1 MRSSRLWAWASWRA
15 VRPLHSSLIGADR
28 ASWASHRL
36 AQIVSPPVLGQSTMF
51 SGGPRL
57 QVTKRAATDRN
68 TGLAAKPERTVQ
80 NKMMALT
87 KWQPPV
93 LRHSVDEEGD
103 VVWLELYF
111 DLIFVAALIQLGD
124 QLADNVT
131 WDGVVRFGAVFTLLW
146 WVWTGTT
153 AFMNRFAVD
162 DITHRVL
169 VFAQMF
175 MVGNLALVA
184 VSPLDDRSTWM
195 ALAYVAARLPVIA
208 MYLRVRNKPGA
219 GRLTDFY
226 LVVFSVA
233 SSMWL
238 VSLLL
243 PTPYRF
249 ILWGVALAI
258 EFAAPPIA
266 THRVESRKEPL
277 DGSPP
282 HEEHFRE
289 RYALF
294 TIIVLGESFV
304 KVLSEL
310 ASKGVSLESQVVGT
324 LLFIVGAALWWTYFD
339 DVADSTLRP
348 GRGMNRLLPWV
359 YSHLPLAMALTALG
373 VGGKKLVTVEAFG
386 ADVKDSYL
394 WLYVGAI
401 AAALGATAILDLVT
415 VSPHFAVGLRMRVT
429 LRLAAAFLVLLV
441 PLFMADGAALLV
453 VSLITIIVVLQ
464 IGVEVVVATKAER
477 RIDRVVADHITR
489 SDGVC
494 ERLLTAPLVEPN
506 TENCLHCEEKGGVP
520 VELRVCL
527 ECGHV
532 GCCDDTEG
540 QHARTHFNDT
550 DHSLIASIQPGA
562 TWAYCFVHDAVLEDW
577 RTTAA
582 PSAEGDTARS

>member
-1 MRSSRLWAWASWRA
+1 
-15 VRPLHSSLIGADR
+15 
-28 ASWASHRL
+28 
-36 AQIVSPPVLGQSTMF
+36 
-51 SGGPRL
+51 
-57 QVTKRAATDRN
+57 
-68 TGLAAKPERTVQ
+68 
-80 NKMMALT
+80 MALT

-93 LRHSVDEEGD
+93 LRHSVDDEGD

-124 QLADNVT
+124 QLADNVS
-131 WDGVVRFGAVFTLLW
+131 WDGVFRFAAVFTLLW

-175 MVGNLALVA
+175 MVGNMALVA
-184 VSPLDDRSTWM
+184 VSPLDDRSVWM
-195 ALAYVAARLPVIA
+195 AMAYVGARIPMIA
-208 MYLRVRNKPGA
+208 MYFRVRHKPGSS
-219 GRLTDFY
+219 RLTEFY
-226 LVVFSVA
+226 RWVFTIGA
-233 SSMWL
+233 GIWL
-238 VSLLL
+238 VSLLV
-243 PTPYRF
+243 PTPFRYF
-249 ILWGVALAI
+249 LWAAALAI
-258 EFAAPPIA
+258 EFAAPLVAARKMSA
-266 THRVESRKEPL
+266 TPA
-277 DGSPP
+277 

-310 ASKGVSLESQVVGT
+310 ASKGVSIESQVFGT

-348 GRGMNRLLPWV
+348 GGAGRLLPWV
-359 YSHLPLAMALTALG
+359 YSHLPLTMALTALG

-386 ADVKDSYL
+386 ADIKDSYL
-394 WLYVGAI
+394 WLYAGAI
-401 AAALGATAILDLVT
+401 AAALAATAILDLVT

-429 LRLAAAFLVLLV
+429 LRLAAAVLVLLV
-441 PLFMADGAALLV
+441 PLFMADGAALMV
-453 VSLITIIVVLQ
+453 VSVITVITVLQ
-464 IGVEVVVATKAER
+464 IAVELVAATKAEK
-477 RIDRVVADHITR
+477 RIDQVVAEHI
-489 SDGVC
+489 SSSSGVC
-494 ERLLTAPLVEPN
+494 ERLLTAPLIEPN

-540 QHARTHFNDT
+540 QHARAHFT
-550 DHSLIASIQPGA
+550 DSGHTLIASIQPGA

-577 RTTAA
+577 RTTA
-582 PSAEGDTARS
+582 SAGGDTARS